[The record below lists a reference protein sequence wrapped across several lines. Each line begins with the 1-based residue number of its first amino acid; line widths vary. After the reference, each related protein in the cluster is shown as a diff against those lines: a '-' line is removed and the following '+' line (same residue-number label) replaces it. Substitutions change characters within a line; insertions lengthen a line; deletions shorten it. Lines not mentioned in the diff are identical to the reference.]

1 MPVRFLVRRG
11 VQNTQK
17 RAYILADN
25 RLAEKAG
32 WDEKI
37 LAVELQGL
45 LADGFE
51 VVLTGFEAPDI
62 DVGVFL
68 SSSMVVVA
76 AFDVWSAVSLIS
88 AKSTAICAGYD
99 MPIVVMIS
107 LLDIPKIAGMRSRH
121 LKRLS

>member
-68 SSSMVVVA
+68 SSGGSCC
-76 AFDVWSAVSLIS
+76 L
-88 AKSTAICAGYD
+88 
-99 MPIVVMIS
+99 
-107 LLDIPKIAGMRSRH
+107 
-121 LKRLS
+121 

>member
-1 MPVRFLVRRG
+1 MTDRRSSLGDIVVAMPVRFLVRRG

-68 SSSMVVVA
+68 SSGGSCC
-76 AFDVWSAVSLIS
+76 L
-88 AKSTAICAGYD
+88 
-99 MPIVVMIS
+99 
-107 LLDIPKIAGMRSRH
+107 
-121 LKRLS
+121 